1 MAVSRGQWVAFSF
14 VREYPCSSFA
24 VAVVVQSKP
33 SLVAH
38 RVKLAW
44 VEWLCMVLFSDRW
57 PGGGGGVQANVAMAA
72 GIFEAGVAAGVDA
85 AEIADAADAA
95 GFAGTVAAAGV
106 AGFGALSASWIRI
119 LLQSLAEEQQV
130 S

>member
-38 RVKLAW
+38 KVKLAR
-44 VEWLCMVLFSDRW
+44 VEWLCMVLVLIDS
-57 PGGGGGVQANVAMAA
+57 QAGA
-72 GIFEAGVAAGVDA
+72 EGVA
-85 AEIADAADAA
+85 
-95 GFAGTVAAAGV
+95 
-106 AGFGALSASWIRI
+106 
-119 LLQSLAEEQQV
+119 
-130 S
+130 